1 MKNLYI
7 GALLFMLG
15 GMGCASASIS
25 LSATRLIYNQ
35 NDSEVSINAT
45 NDGEQDVL
53 IQSWLEAVDN
63 SAPPFAIT
71 PPLAKISGKERQVLR
86 VFYQGDGL
94 PQDRE
99 SVFWLNVQEIP
110 KASTSKNSIQLAI
123 LQRIKLFYRP
133 DALSGDAL
141 SAPLNVKGY
150 FSGGRLE
157 LSNATPYH
165 INLVSVQQG
174 SNVVKGEMIS
184 PHDAI
189 NLDARTFKNNGVV
202 TLKVVNDYGAA
213 HSIEG
218 NLKSG
223 KLCDLKFVKGD

>member
-15 GMGCASASIS
+15 GVSSASASIS

-110 KASTSKNSIQLAI
+110 KASTSKNAIQLAV

-133 DALSGDAL
+133 AALSGDAR
-141 SAPLNVKGY
+141 SAPLNVHGY
-150 FSGGRLE
+150 LGGGRLE
-157 LSNATPYH
+157 LSNTTPYH

-174 SNVVKGEMIS
+174 SNVVKGVMIA
-184 PHDAI
+184 PHDVI
-189 NLDARTFKNNGVV
+189 NLDARAFKNNGLV
-202 TLKVVNDYGAA
+202 TLKVVNDYGAVHA
-213 HSIEG
+213 IKGSF
-218 NLKSG
+218 KSG
-223 KLCDLKFVKGD
+223 KLGDLKFLKGE